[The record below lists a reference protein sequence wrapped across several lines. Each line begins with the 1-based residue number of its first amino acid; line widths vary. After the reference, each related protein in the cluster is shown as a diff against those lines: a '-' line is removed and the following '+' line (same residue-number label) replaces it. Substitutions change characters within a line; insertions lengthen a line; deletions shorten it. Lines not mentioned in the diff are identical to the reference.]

1 MNITHP
7 LKMTPDRYDH
17 PVRGPLN
24 VGVLLCNPPTIT
36 RVRGPLARVVR
47 CGAGMT
53 PLQAGGEGG
62 GNASGGHS
70 PPMEREVVRP
80 NDATPA

>member
-1 MNITHP
+1 
-7 LKMTPDRYDH
+7 
-17 PVRGPLN
+17 
-24 VGVLLCNPPTIT
+24 
-36 RVRGPLARVVR
+36 
-47 CGAGMT
+47 MT